1 MGDHVVSEGR
11 NKALLLT
18 PITSSTS
25 SSITETLTLHVD
37 VPRTEIIDVSSSSSM
52 TAPAGVTRLNTD
64 SDSDCEF
71 DVRRTFR
78 PLMDWKLGYR
88 IASNRFYG
96 LIPIFVVT
104 TVGNFNLITQIQ
116 TICSLLIMFIST
128 QHRAIFYVCILKNK
142 KKT

>member
-104 TVGNFNLITQIQ
+104 TVGNLTTKKNTKYNIRRHTYIR
-116 TICSLLIMFIST
+116 IHSLLCSYLF
-128 QHRAIFYVCILKNK
+128 
-142 KKT
+142 